1 LGVRVPPSA
10 SIDRATLPAT
20 SREAAAAEHGQGPE
34 APPVVAPPPGHP
46 RFPLLDSLRAIA
58 VLCVLLTHTG
68 SLTHTNERSWFGD
81 FTARL
86 DIGVTIFFLISGF
99 LIYRP
104 FVNTRLNGAPATPLV
119 VFFRRRFLRIFPAYW
134 LALTLLAIAPGLP
147 DVHSER
153 WWVYY
158 GLFQAYDPTW
168 FDKGIGTAWSLS
180 TEVAFYLLLPLYAWA
195 VARFVRRSL
204 RVELALIGLLAT
216 ASVVARALVA
226 HADQDAV
233 FGQASTFPI
242 TLGGTF
248 LWFALGMTLAVT
260 SAWLQGRGDRPP
272 PPAVTFIERR
282 PWVPWLLAFA
292 FFVLVSKGIGIT
304 GSVFAQLSVAQN
316 VGEHL
321 LYGAVTLCLL
331 LPAVFGDRGG
341 GWPRRV
347 LANRWLAMLG
357 LISYGVFLWHLT
369 IAIKLS
375 GEGAADWLPIGDF
388 LTLTVIVA
396 AVSIPIAA
404 LSYMVVERPLLRLKY
419 LGGRAQPSRSAS
431 R

>member
-1 LGVRVPPSA
+1 MPLGVRVPPSA
-10 SIDRATLPAT
+10 SIDRATETPA
-20 SREAAAAEHGQGPE
+20 AL
-34 APPVVAPPPGHP
+34 APPPGHP

-58 VLCVLLTHTG
+58 VVCVLLTHTSFLSG
-68 SLTHTNERSWFGD
+68 SNEGTWFGP
-81 FTARL
+81 FAARL
-86 DIGVTIFFLISGF
+86 DVGVTIFFLISGF

-104 FVNTRLNGAPATPLV
+104 FVNTRLNGAPATPLL

-134 LALTLLAIAPGLP
+134 AALTVLAIAPGLP
-147 DVHSER
+147 DVFSTR

-195 VARFVRRSL
+195 VARVALRR
-204 RVELALIGLLAT
+204 RGGIGLELGVLGALAA

-226 HADQDAV
+226 DAERGAV

-248 LWFALGMTLAVT
+248 LWFALGMALAVV
-260 SAWLQGRGDRPP
+260 SAWLAGREEPP
-272 PPAVTFIERR
+272 PGFVTLIARR
-282 PWVPWLLAFA
+282 PWLAWLGAA
-292 FFVLVSKGIGIT
+292 VCFVVVSKGIGIT
-304 GSVFAQLSVAQN
+304 GDGFQQLSVAQV

-321 LYGAVTLCLL
+321 LYAGVALGLL
-331 LPAVFGDRGG
+331 LPAVFGDRAG

-347 LANRWLAMLG
+347 LANRWLAALG

-375 GEGAADWLPIGDF
+375 GEGIDDF
-388 LTLTVIVA
+388 VPLTLLTA
-396 AVSIPIAA
+396 ATAIPIAA
-404 LSYMVVERPLLRLKY
+404 LSYVLLERPLLRLKY
-419 LGGRAQPSRSAS
+419 RRAARRPSRAAS
-431 R
+431 D

>member
-1 LGVRVPPSA
+1 MPLGVRVPPSA
-10 SIDRATLPAT
+10 SIDRATETPA
-20 SREAAAAEHGQGPE
+20 A
-34 APPVVAPPPGHP
+34 VAPPPGHR

-58 VLCVLLTHTG
+58 VLCVLLTHTSFLSG
-68 SLTHTNERSWFGD
+68 SNEGTWFGP
-81 FTARL
+81 FAARL
-86 DIGVTIFFLISGF
+86 DVGVTIFFLISGF

-104 FVNTRLNGAPATPLV
+104 FVNVRLNGAPATPLV

-134 LALTLLAIAPGLP
+134 AALTLLAIAPGLP

-195 VARFVRRSL
+195 VARFVRR
-204 RVELALIGLLAT
+204 RIGVELAMIASLAV

-226 HADQDAV
+226 NAERGAA

-248 LWFALGMTLAVT
+248 LWFALGMALAVV
-260 SAWLQGRGDRPP
+260 SAWLAGRPDPAEPP
-272 PPAVTFIERR
+272 RFVSLVTAR
-282 PWVPWLLAFA
+282 PWLPWLGAA
-292 FFVLVSKGIGIT
+292 ACFVLVSKGIGIT
-304 GSVFAQLSVAQN
+304 GNGFQQLSVAQV

-321 LYGAVTLCLL
+321 LYAGVALGLL
-331 LPAVFGDRGG
+331 LPAVFGDDAG

-347 LANRWLAMLG
+347 LATRWLAALG

-375 GEGAADWLPIGDF
+375 GEGLDGFVPLTIVTAA
-388 LTLTVIVA
+388 A
-396 AVSIPIAA
+396 AIPIAA
-404 LSYMVVERPLLRLKY
+404 LSYVLLERPLLRLKY
-419 LGGRAQPSRSAS
+419 RRASG
-431 R
+431 

>member
-1 LGVRVPPSA
+1 MPLGVRVPPSA
-10 SIDRATLPAT
+10 SIDRATETPA
-20 SREAAAAEHGQGPE
+20 A
-34 APPVVAPPPGHP
+34 VAPPPGHR

-58 VLCVLLTHTG
+58 VVCVLLTHTSFLSG
-68 SLTHTNERSWFGD
+68 SNEGTWFGP
-81 FTARL
+81 FAARL
-86 DIGVTIFFLISGF
+86 DVGVTIFFLISGF

-104 FVNTRLNGAPATPLV
+104 FVNARLNGAPATPLV

-134 LALTLLAIAPGLP
+134 AALTLLAIAPGLP
-147 DVHSER
+147 DVHSGR

-180 TEVAFYLLLPLYAWA
+180 TEVAFYLLLPLFAWA
-195 VARFVRRSL
+195 VARFARR
-204 RVELALIGLLAT
+204 RIGVELAVLAGLAV

-226 HADQDAV
+226 NAERGAV

-248 LWFALGMTLAVT
+248 LWFALGMALAVV
-260 SAWLQGRGDRPP
+260 SAWLAGRPASARPP
-272 PPAVTFIERR
+272 RFVALVTAR
-282 PWVPWLLAFA
+282 PWLPWLGAA
-292 FFVLVSKGIGIT
+292 ACFVLVSRGIGIT
-304 GSVFAQLSVAQN
+304 GNGFQQLSVAQV

-321 LYGAVTLCLL
+321 LYAGVALGLI
-331 LPAVFGDRGG
+331 LPAVFGDGAG

-347 LANRWLAMLG
+347 LANRWLAALG

-375 GEGAADWLPIGDF
+375 GEGLDGFVPLTIVTAA
-388 LTLTVIVA
+388 A
-396 AVSIPIAA
+396 AIPIAA
-404 LSYMVVERPLLRLKY
+404 LSYVLLERPLLRLKY
-419 LGGRAQPSRSAS
+419 RRAS

>member
-1 LGVRVPPSA
+1 MPLGVRVPPSA
-10 SIDRATLPAT
+10 SIDRASETPA
-20 SREAAAAEHGQGPE
+20 AL
-34 APPVVAPPPGHP
+34 APPPGHP

-58 VLCVLLTHTG
+58 VLCVLLTHT
-68 SLTHTNERSWFGD
+68 SFLSSSNEGTWFGP
-81 FTARL
+81 FAARL
-86 DIGVTIFFLISGF
+86 DLGVTIFFLISGF

-104 FVNTRLNGAPATPLV
+104 FVNARLNGAPATPLT

-134 LALTLLAIAPGLP
+134 AALTLLAIAPGLP
-147 DVHSER
+147 DVFSER

-180 TEVAFYLLLPLYAWA
+180 TEVAFYLLLPLYAW
-195 VARFVRRSL
+195 VMSRLARRRIGL
-204 RVELALIGLLAT
+204 ELGILAALAL

-226 HADQDAV
+226 DAESGSA

-248 LWFALGMTLAVT
+248 LWFALGMALAVV
-260 SAWLQGRGDRPP
+260 SAWLAGRPSAAAPRFV
-272 PPAVTFIERR
+272 ALIARR
-282 PWVPWLLAFA
+282 PWLPWLGAFVC
-292 FFVLVSKGIGIT
+292 FVVVSKGIGIT
-304 GSVFAQLSVAQN
+304 GDTFQQLSVAQV

-321 LYGAVTLCLL
+321 LYAGVALGLL
-331 LPAVFGDRGG
+331 LPAVFGDDAG

-347 LANRWLAMLG
+347 LANRWLAALG

-375 GEGAADWLPIGDF
+375 GEGLDGFVP
-388 LTLTVIVA
+388 LTIVTA
-396 AVSIPIAA
+396 AVAIPIAA
-404 LSYMVVERPLLRLKY
+404 LSYVLLERPLLRLKY
-419 LGGRAQPSRSAS
+419 RRVGR
-431 R
+431 

>member
-1 LGVRVPPSA
+1 MPLGVRVPPSA
-10 SIDRATLPAT
+10 SIDRATETPA
-20 SREAAAAEHGQGPE
+20 A
-34 APPVVAPPPGHP
+34 VAPPPGHR

-58 VLCVLLTHTG
+58 VACVLLTHTSFLSG
-68 SLTHTNERSWFGD
+68 SNEGTWFGP
-81 FTARL
+81 FAARL
-86 DIGVTIFFLISGF
+86 DVGVTIFFLISGF

-104 FVNTRLNGAPATPLV
+104 FVNVRLNGAPATPLL

-134 LALTLLAIAPGLP
+134 AALTLLAIAPGLP
-147 DVHSER
+147 DVHSDR

-180 TEVAFYLLLPLYAWA
+180 TEVAFYLLLPLFAWV
-195 VARFVRRSL
+195 VARFARR
-204 RVELALIGLLAT
+204 RIGVELGVLAGLAV

-226 HADQDAV
+226 DAERGAV

-248 LWFALGMTLAVT
+248 LWFALGMALAVM
-260 SAWLQGRGDRPP
+260 SAWLAGRPESAKPP
-272 PPAVTFIERR
+272 RLVALVTAR
-282 PWVPWLLAFA
+282 PWVPWLGAA
-292 FFVLVSKGIGIT
+292 ACFVLVSRGIGIT
-304 GSVFAQLSVAQN
+304 GNGFQRLSVAQV

-321 LYGAVTLCLL
+321 LYAGVALGLI
-331 LPAVFGDRGG
+331 LPAVFGDGAG

-347 LANRWLAMLG
+347 LANRWLAALG

-375 GEGAADWLPIGDF
+375 GEGLDGFVPLTIVTAA
-388 LTLTVIVA
+388 A
-396 AVSIPIAA
+396 AVPIAA
-404 LSYMVVERPLLRLKY
+404 LSYVLLERPLLRLKY
-419 LGGRAQPSRSAS
+419 RRAS